1 MIRMIG
7 KKYVLA
13 EPRIGTSSIAPK
25 ICTNAEFL
33 TPIIFR
39 KLYEIGAETLA
50 KLLDENKQIICIK
63 GNEKRKVKGD
73 LRP

>member
-25 ICTNAEFL
+25 IYTKAEFL

-39 KLYEIGAETLA
+39 KLYEIGADTRA
-50 KLLDENKQIICIK
+50 KLLNCKKQYLYSAQ
-63 GNEKRKVKGD
+63 EKEEKGD
-73 LRP
+73 INN